1 MLSTKVHCTV
11 ELRKATG
18 MATYTI
24 TITPEDGDGTTTT
37 LRLDVTRGVATLT
50 DVHLHAGAGLSA
62 GQLPTIDYAMLLRA
76 VGQEGAPAKA
86 AGRKATGRG
95 RPPAKRAGR
104 APAAAE
110 PAKATRAR
118 VAAKKTARGAGGGRA
133 YRRMP
138 DDLASVF
145 KQAGGATAVA
155 AHYGVPRHT
164 VQGWLRRLRSQGVLP
179 A

>member
-1 MLSTKVHCTV
+1 
-11 ELRKATG
+11 
-18 MATYTI
+18 MASYTI
-24 TITPEDGDGTTTT
+24 TITPEGAEGTTTT

-86 AGRKATGRG
+86 AARKATGRG

-138 DDLASVF
+138 DDLATVY
-145 KQAGGATAVA
+145 QRVGGATAVA
-155 AHYGVPRHT
+155 EHYGVPRHT